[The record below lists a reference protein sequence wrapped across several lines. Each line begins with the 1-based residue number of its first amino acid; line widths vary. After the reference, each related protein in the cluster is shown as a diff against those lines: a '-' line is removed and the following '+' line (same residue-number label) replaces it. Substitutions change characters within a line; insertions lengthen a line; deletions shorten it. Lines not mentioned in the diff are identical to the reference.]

1 MDWSMRVG
9 MLQIFLILT
18 KNFILFFLLK
28 KGGEIVMAVWDIW
41 KAFIR
46 LGRWLTGLVSTIFFH
61 SSKTAMSPA
70 DFNTFEK
77 KRPMSSEYCGS
88 KIFLLF

>member
-28 KGGEIVMAVWDIW
+28 KDGEIVMAV
-41 KAFIR
+41 
-46 LGRWLTGLVSTIFFH
+46 
-61 SSKTAMSPA
+61 
-70 DFNTFEK
+70 
-77 KRPMSSEYCGS
+77 
-88 KIFLLF
+88 